1 VPFTIHEDPQVNI
14 KAAASEN
21 LSRNNVEN
29 QKPLL
34 LKNET
39 NINEAKVITYNI
51 LQLTNLLL

>member
-1 VPFTIHEDPQVNI
+1 MPFTIHEDPQVI
-14 KAAASEN
+14 KKAPASEN

-39 NINEAKVITYNI
+39 NISEAKVITNNI
-51 LQLTNLLL
+51 LKLPSLYM

>member
-1 VPFTIHEDPQVNI
+1 MPFTIHEDPQVNK

-21 LSRNNVEN
+21 LSKNNVEN

-39 NINEAKVITYNI
+39 NISEAKVPN
-51 LQLTNLLL
+51 N